1 MDWNLIISTV
11 LAILGA
17 FLAYQNAMAGRLRTE
32 EAKNRALE
40 LKSISDGIK
49 RIHNRIDDV
58 EETQKEISNK
68 LNDGENGI
76 FVRLATIE
84 TTLKLGEKDA

>member
-1 MDWNLIISTV
+1 MDWNLIIQIV
-11 LAILGA
+11 IAVLGA

-40 LKSISDGIK
+40 LKNINEGIK
-49 RIHNRIDDV
+49 RIHFRIDDV
-58 EETQKEISNK
+58 EKSNEK
-68 LNDGENGI
+68 MVDLLNNGKDGV

-84 TTLKLGEKDA
+84 TILNKDDS